1 MQTDTTDRP
10 EPNSNLRREV
20 MGGLATELGRSWWMF
35 LLRGI
40 AAIVF
45 SILTFG
51 NPALSLATLVLLF
64 GAYALVDGAFGAVT
78 AIRARHDRDDWGVL
92 LLGGLVGIG
101 VGVLTL
107 FYAPDIT
114 AVALL
119 FYVAIW
125 AVAMGVLEVV
135 TAIRLRKFIQ
145 GEWLLGLAGIASVV
159 FGVLLMTRPAAG
171 ALSLMWAIAA
181 YAAGLGVV
189 LVALSFRVRSFARRF
204 GGGPQHPRPA

>member
-1 MQTDTTDRP
+1 MQSS
-10 EPNSNLRREV
+10 EPNRSLKQEV
-20 MGGLATELGRSWWMF
+20 VGGIAHELGRSWWML

-45 SILTFG
+45 SILTFA
-51 NPALSLATLVLLF
+51 NPGLSLATLVLFF

-78 AIRARHDRDDWGVL
+78 AIRARHDRDDWGLL

-107 FYAPDIT
+107 FYSPVIT

-119 FYVAIW
+119 FYVAVW

-135 TAIRLRKFIQ
+135 TAIRLRKVIQ

-159 FGVLLMTRPAAG
+159 LGVVLMARPAAG
-171 ALSLMWAIAA
+171 ALTLMWAIAG

>member
-1 MQTDTTDRP
+1 MRTLRARTGTLLAALVGQSWKEITVQSS
-10 EPNSNLRREV
+10 EPNPSLKREV
-20 MGGLATELGRSWWMF
+20 VGGIATELGRSWWTL

-45 SILTFG
+45 SIRSFTSPG
-51 NPALSLATLVLLF
+51 LSLATLVLFF

-78 AIRARHDRDDWGVL
+78 AVRARHDRDLL

-107 FYAPDIT
+107 FYSPAIT
-114 AVALL
+114 AVALTW
-119 FYVAIW
+119 V
-125 AVAMGVLEVV
+125 
-135 TAIRLRKFIQ
+135 
-145 GEWLLGLAGIASVV
+145 
-159 FGVLLMTRPAAG
+159 
-171 ALSLMWAIAA
+171 IAA